1 MNQSVL
7 FPVDKDVGN
16 RLNLKLYLNK
26 NIFFLNKVVI
36 SQFFLL
42 LKKSNLGLMKALR
55 IKKCD
60 DVLNLSRFDIVLLKD
75 IFDFSLS
82 FSPLKN
88 EAVIQL
94 KFQKGGQL
102 AFCLRCDESHFE
114 KFKLRWE
121 RFQANEDY
129 YFDLSD
135 WLQIK

>member
-1 MNQSVL
+1 
-7 FPVDKDVGN
+7 
-16 RLNLKLYLNK
+16 
-26 NIFFLNKVVI
+26 
-36 SQFFLL
+36 
-42 LKKSNLGLMKALR
+42 MKALR

-82 FSPLKN
+82 FSPLKK

-102 AFCLRCDESHFE
+102 ALCLRCDESHFE
-114 KFKLRWE
+114 KFKLRRE

>member
-1 MNQSVL
+1 
-7 FPVDKDVGN
+7 
-16 RLNLKLYLNK
+16 
-26 NIFFLNKVVI
+26 
-36 SQFFLL
+36 
-42 LKKSNLGLMKALR
+42 MKALR
-55 IKKCD
+55 IKTYD
-60 DVLNLSRFDIVLLKD
+60 DVLNLSRFEIVLLKD
-75 IFDFSLS
+75 IFEFSLA
-82 FSPLKN
+82 FSALKN

-102 AFCLRCDESHFE
+102 SLNLCCDELQFE